1 MDDVPANA
9 GGNCV
14 ETENVVR
21 KKSFEFALTIIR
33 LYKDLQTKK
42 EYVLSRQILRSGTSI
57 GANVEEAQGA
67 QTRKDFHSKMTI
79 AYKESRETHYWLRLL
94 QESGLVALDYSKC
107 MKDVEELNRILASIT
122 KTTKSS

>member
-1 MDDVPANA
+1 
-9 GGNCV
+9 V

-21 KKSFEFALTIIR
+21 KKSFEFALAIIK
-33 LYKDLQTKK
+33 LYKDLQAKK
-42 EYVLSRQILRSGTSI
+42 EFVLSRQILRSGTSI

-94 QESGLVALDYSKC
+94 QGSALVALDYSKY